1 MFKYSGL
8 FDYLFIRNS
17 V

>member
-8 FDYLFIRNS
+8 FDYLFIRNF